1 MLCSRRGST
10 NCIDIFGVALG
21 WWFDLWFIT
30 VLDSVWSWPT
40 LSPHVNTIPCLVFDA
55 RSSFER
61 NQSEL
66 IFSGVLLTLPLLFPQ
81 LFNLRRRPIDDQ
93 HGRFNETGFGIFYWF
108 IALISSYCSEL
119 PVELF
124 LNNKASGRRF
134 LLSRGLLVELVVM
147 RGISSLS
154 PKTE

>member
-1 MLCSRRGST
+1 MIYDLSR
-10 NCIDIFGVALG
+10 L
-21 WWFDLWFIT
+21 
-30 VLDSVWSWPT
+30 LDSVWGLTYS
-40 LSPHVNTIPCLVFDA
+40 LSACQYYSMFGVRCTFE
-55 RSSFER
+55 SFER

-66 IFSGVLLTLPLLFPQ
+66 ISSGVLLTLPLLFPQ

-93 HGRFNETGFGIFYWF
+93 HGRFNKTGFGIFYWF

-134 LLSRGLLVELVVM
+134 LLVRGLLAELVVM
-147 RGISSLS
+147 RGILGFA
-154 PKTE
+154 KN